1 MKRFMMEIKLLTDFF
16 SKEVNKTVLIVISHI
31 LIRYLVNLQGLNVMR
46 KISELRY
53 Q

>member
-16 SKEVNKTVLIVISHI
+16 LKRLIKIVLIVISHI